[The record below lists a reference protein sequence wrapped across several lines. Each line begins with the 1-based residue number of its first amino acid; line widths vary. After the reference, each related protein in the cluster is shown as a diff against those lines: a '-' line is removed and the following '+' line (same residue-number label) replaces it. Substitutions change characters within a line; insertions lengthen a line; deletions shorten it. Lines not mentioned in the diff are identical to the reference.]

1 MAKYLDW
8 GGLQTFWI
16 NIKNYISNYAQW
28 TSEGNGGADAIKL
41 GSTTKTPIQW
51 ISAGT
56 GLNTTSDNTTTDGG
70 TIGMGDNQAR
80 SGTLYLTKS
89 GVTEGSYGP
98 SAAENT
104 PTAGQTFSVP
114 YLTVDK
120 YGRVTAATTNTVQ
133 IPDAPSSFNISVT
146 DDILDGT
153 GGANSV
159 RYAPYSSKAAGKLY
173 TGTTNP
179 SSTNRLNYDGYL
191 WASKLYSGG
200 DEVLTSHQTI
210 VQDGITGAT
219 INRFGTCT
227 IAAATAA
234 KTVSITSG
242 TVPTL
247 NADAS
252 GLQVTVKFSN
262 ANTANNPTLNVDN
275 KGAKKIYHRGSQIT
289 TGTNKALLAGVC
301 TFVYDNSLDSDNG
314 GWHLIGNYYDTTT
327 DTKVTQLAAITTS
340 GSYPIMLGYSTATT
354 EVTNT
359 LNKASSFTYNPA
371 TKNLTISN
379 GSINASTFNGVD
391 ISNSSGGITVG
402 DGTTGIF
409 INNGDS
415 YTLGAACV
423 KGVDTSIGS
432 STSHNLPT
440 TEAVR
445 SFVNNSM
452 SSVTGALV
460 YKGTITAESDLLSTV
475 QSYKSLSKGW
485 YYIVNMPTTT
495 PETTSITVGGVECE
509 AGDMIIVK
517 TAGAYETSSALG
529 DAIDVIQSNIAV
541 ITDTEI
547 NALPDTVIVQSS

>member
-8 GGLQTFWI
+8 GGLQTFWS
-16 NIKNYISNYAQW
+16 NIKSYISNYATW
-28 TSEGNGGADAIKL
+28 TTETGGTADAIKL
-41 GSTTKTPIQW
+41 GSVTKTPIQW
-51 ISAGT
+51 IAAGA
-56 GLNTTSDNTTTDGG
+56 GLNTTSDDTTSDGG
-70 TIGMGDNQAR
+70 TIGMGNNQAR
-80 SGTLYLTKS
+80 SGTICLTKS
-89 GVTEGSYGP
+89 GVTAGSYGP
-98 SAAENT
+98 STAAT
-104 PTAGQTFSVP
+104 PAAGSSFNVP

-120 YGRVTAATTNTVQ
+120 YGRVTAAVTNTIT

-159 RYAPYSSKAAGKLY
+159 KYAPYSSKAAGKLY
-173 TGTTNP
+173 TGTSNPTN
-179 SSTNRLNYDGYL
+179 TNRLNYDGYL
-191 WASKLYSGG
+191 WATKLYSGG
-200 DEVLTSHQTI
+200 EEVLTSHQTI

-219 INRFGTCT
+219 VNRFGTCT

-234 KTVSITSG
+234 KTVSVTSG

-247 NADAS
+247 DANAS

-262 ANTANNPTLNVDN
+262 ANTASNPTLNVDS

-359 LNKASSFTYNPA
+359 LNKASAFTYNPY
-371 TKNLTISN
+371 TKNLLITG
-379 GSINASTFNGVD
+379 GSVTANTFNGVD
-391 ISNSSGGITVG
+391 ISNSSSGLTVG
-402 DGTTGIF
+402 DSTTGLF
-409 INNGDS
+409 ITNGAS
-415 YTLGAACV
+415 YTLGAACA
-423 KGVDTSIGS
+423 KGVDTSIGG

-440 TEAVR
+440 VEAVR
-445 SFVNNSM
+445 AFVSDQI

-460 YKGTITAESDLLSTV
+460 YKGTVDSESDLLNEI
-475 QSYKSLSKGW
+475 LAKGW
-485 YYIVNMPTTT
+485 YYIVNMPNAN
-495 PETTSITVGGVECE
+495 TTSITVGGVECE

-517 TAGAYETSSALG
+517 EGGTANTSSGLG
-529 DAIDVIQSNIAV
+529 TKIDVIQSNIAV

-547 NALPDTVIVQSS
+547 NALPGTVVAT